1 MTCLPEAFT
10 ITENLMASDV
20 IKGLSHNSPNLNN
33 LGEQHEKIYNKQIK
47 LKDREV
53 TALVYEY
60 KTDNR
65 DSIKFIYNDFLV
77 DIRCDQ
83 QVWNDNWF
91 SSLSFESFDK

>member
-1 MTCLPEAFT
+1 MTYLPDV
-10 ITENLMASDV
+10 IDQKENLTASEA
-20 IKGLSHNSPNLNN
+20 IKELSPNSPNLNN
-33 LGEQHEKIYNKQIK
+33 LGEQHEKIYNKQIE

-65 DSIKFIYNDFLV
+65 ESIKFIYNDFLV